1 MVYKST
7 HANTRLSAFLIGD
20 KPPISIGG
28 GYSDLTFS
36 GQGRFSYKRTRN
48 VGKTSHGASFLYLN
62 AIFESSPF
70 HAYCTGTFS
79 GIKFASKSE
88 VISRELLRKMPCET
102 SDTPT
107 ATYIMPSEASDCF
120 TATDKVPSEG
130 SYCFTATY
138 RMPSEGSDCF
148 AATDKMPSEASDC
161 FAATD
166 KVPPETSDCFTAT
179 DRMSSEVSDSLTA
192 FTKYKFGTTN
202 SFTALQKGSAEANR
216 SFRHGYLLLN
226 DRASVFDGTPVV
238 EPVETTAGY

>member
-1 MVYKST
+1 M
-7 HANTRLSAFLIGD
+7 
-20 KPPISIGG
+20 
-28 GYSDLTFS
+28 
-36 GQGRFSYKRTRN
+36 
-48 VGKTSHGASFLYLN
+48 GKISHGASFLYLN

-70 HAYCTGTFS
+70 HAHCAGTFS

-107 ATYIMPSEASDCF
+107 ATY
-120 TATDKVPSEG
+120 
-130 SYCFTATY
+130 

-148 AATDKMPSEASDC
+148 AATDKMPS
-161 FAATD
+161 
-166 KVPPETSDCFTAT
+166 ETSDCFTAT

-226 DRASVFDGTPVV
+226 DRASVFDGTLVV